1 MIVSVHWEKKGI
13 RRKLDTALHG
23 LQWQPETFA
32 VTDFSEACFLEFVFD
47 APITAF
53 QNHAYRWEVLPSKH
67 PVFCGLMV
75 PKVIRLA
82 HGQLIQATI
91 QGGHWE
97 LHARYP
103 NRLRWWFYPEKA
115 QVLTRYTGAH
125 QERQLESVAGVG
137 PLPALPGLLFCT
149 QYVSWSRAPIPF
161 AATACFTDHCD
172 FDTPENLETQRQFLQ
187 ECGIRVTK
195 GMFVHHFSKREDN
208 ASWER
213 EAALLQAWA
222 NDGHELAYHSL
233 TQSIRDQEAAF
244 QEFETTIP
252 PVSMPTWIDHGYQP
266 YNLSLY
272 AHQGKSDA
280 WMGQQLSHKNITNL
294 WNYVDCGTAT
304 KGVLNQLNPQHFTL
318 KAYHKGN
325 RTLGGVTRLSLLLK
339 AILFHYYAQESL
351 IRQYKSLASQFKAV
365 VFRRQWRQFPEFV
378 KKMIHV
384 TGPLSKV
391 LFRWGSRGSESFPL
405 ARYQTL
411 FFEYTIATHP
421 VSIFQ
426 TVEMVDFE
434 RALCPTNID
443 DLIAD
448 SGVFIAHTY
457 FSVPLAY
464 HTGRLLLNDQTVQP
478 KVRSNFEYLGEKIR
492 GQVVWNPTLDEWMA
506 YVKGFTKTVL
516 TCDASGHSVVVCDG
530 QLNYRITTS

>member
-1 MIVSVHWEKKGI
+1 MIVSAHWEKQGI

-23 LQWQPETFA
+23 LQWQPEA
-32 VTDFSEACFLEFVFD
+32 LVVTDFSEPCLLEFVFD

-53 QNHAYRWEVLPSKH
+53 QNHGYHWEVLPNKQ

-75 PKVIRLA
+75 PKVVRLA
-82 HGQLIQATI
+82 NGQLIQATI

-97 LHARYP
+97 LYARYP
-103 NRLRWWFYPEKA
+103 NRLRWWFYPEKS
-115 QVLTRYTGAH
+115 QVLTRYTGIH
-125 QERQLESVAGVG
+125 HERQLESVAGFA

-172 FDTPENLETQRQFLQ
+172 FDTPENLESQRKLLR

-195 GMFVHHFSKREDN
+195 GMFLHHFSKRVDN

-213 EAALLQAWA
+213 EAMLLQAWA

-233 TQSIRDQEAAF
+233 TQSIRDKEAAF
-244 QEFETTIP
+244 QEFETIIP
-252 PVSMPTWIDHGYQP
+252 PIPMSTWIDHGYQP
-266 YNLSLY
+266 YNVSLY
-272 AHQGKSDA
+272 ANEGKSGA
-280 WMGQQLSHKNITNL
+280 WMGQHLSNKNIVNL

-325 RTLGGVTRLSLLLK
+325 RTLGIVTRLSLLLK

-365 VFRRQWRQFPEFV
+365 VFRGQWRQLLEFFN
-378 KKMIHV
+378 KMMHLA
-384 TGPLSKV
+384 GPLSKV
-391 LFRWGSRGSESFPL
+391 VFGWGSRGCESFPL

-411 FFEYTIATHP
+411 FFEYAIDTHP
-421 VSIFQ
+421 VAIFQ

-464 HTGRLLLNDQTVQP
+464 HSGRVLLNDQTVQP
-478 KVRSNFEYLGEKIR
+478 KVRANFEYLGEKIR
-492 GQVVWNPTLDEWMA
+492 EQVVWNPTLDEWMA

-516 TCDASGHSVVVCDG
+516 TCDASGNIIVLRNG
-530 QLNYRITTS
+530 QLNYRTTTS